1 MGSVFKTK
9 WLISLILLSFLS
21 VTFAQ
26 NVSVNT
32 EMVDKLF
39 KVYQDNGVDAA
50 IAAYNKDNPNK
61 EYKGLQEPLNQL
73 GYRLLNVENKADA
86 AAKVF
91 MAQIEEYPKQPN
103 PYDSYADAMIKQGNE
118 EEAKKHLKK
127 SIAYMDNMKDE
138 EARKNLMIAS
148 KSKLARLEGK
158 HKDLNFLSGNW
169 EMKNYAVKDGNK
181 TLRWTDD
188 VSFKPSKYNSVIIT
202 NYSNEEEEFEGTQLI
217 TYNAV
222 NDVYDVVRTDNN
234 QLNGFNS
241 ATFKI
246 KEKSDDKVVMIE
258 TFEEDG
264 KNKIVKHVFHKKD
277 GNLEWEIHEKDD
289 NNKENMVTYM
299 DMKKKN

>member
-1 MGSVFKTK
+1 MGSSIKTR
-9 WLISLILLSFLS
+9 WLICLMLLSFLS

-26 NVSVNT
+26 NGSEST

-50 IAAYNKDNPNK
+50 IAAYNEANPNK
-61 EYKGLQEPLNQL
+61 DYEGLQEPLNQL
-73 GYRLLNVENKADA
+73 GYRLLNGENKADA

-103 PYDSYADAMIKQGNE
+103 PYDSYADAMMRQGNE

-127 SIAYMDNMKDE
+127 SIALMDNMKDE
-138 EARKNLMIAS
+138 AARKNLMIAS

-158 HKDLNFLSGNW
+158 HKDLNFLAGNW

-202 NYSNEEEEFEGTQLI
+202 NYSNDEEEFEGTQLI
-217 TYNAV
+217 TYDAV
-222 NDVYDVVRTDNN
+222 NDEYDVVRVDNN

-246 KEKSDDKVVMIE
+246 KEKSDNKVVMME
-258 TFEEDG
+258 TFEENG
-264 KNKIVKHVFHKKD
+264 KNKSVKHVFHKKD
-277 GNLEWEIHEKDD
+277 GSLEWEIHEKDD
-289 NNKENMVTYM
+289 NNKENLVTYM